1 MEVEDPTLPEVAKKR
16 GLQTLVQGLLVDVA
30 VAVALVILT
39 ILPGV
44 ETWEDV
50 MRLWPAWLLLIAKS
64 LVQAVVAWVIRRW
77 GDTSGVGIA
86 RRAA

>member
-1 MEVEDPTLPEVAKKR
+1 MENPTLPEVAKKR

-44 ETWEDV
+44 QTWDDV
-50 MRLWPAWLLLIAKS
+50 MLLWPAWLLLIAKS
-64 LVQAVVAWVIRRW
+64 LVQAVVAWIIRRW
-77 GDTSGVGIA
+77 SDKSGVNVEA
-86 RRAA
+86 RRAV